1 MEKLLDK
8 LKEYLHME
16 TEIPFDEFSE
26 YYRSLIGELNQK
38 FNDLDNDARV
48 KALYI
53 CSIVQSNADARA
65 KGSKVNAKAF
75 KKMSAKC
82 AFWADAIR
90 FNLGKSG
97 MSAEDIEKA
106 TAEINDNI

>member
-1 MEKLLDK
+1 MDKLLEK

-26 YYRSLIGELNQK
+26 YYRTLIEELNLK
-38 FNDLDNDARV
+38 FNDLNNDDRV

-65 KGSKVNAKAF
+65 KESKVNAKAF

-82 AFWADAIR
+82 AFWADAIK

-97 MSAEDIEKA
+97 MSSEEIEKA
-106 TAEINDNI
+106 TEEINENI